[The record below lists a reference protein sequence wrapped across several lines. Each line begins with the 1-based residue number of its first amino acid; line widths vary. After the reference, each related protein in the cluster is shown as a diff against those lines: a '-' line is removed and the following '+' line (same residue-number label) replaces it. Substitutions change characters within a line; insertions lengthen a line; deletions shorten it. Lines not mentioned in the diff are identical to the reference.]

1 MRDDGMLA
9 GDDVWIHVLGIS
21 VLPWGCFLTAIQRQ
35 LREHVNPN
43 ITISFD
49 AASPYI
55 TASKGLA
62 YDYPDLSGNAW
73 SYKTKKLNWRQDI
86 SNPDQPWM
94 YDGAIGSRLNMRD
107 INYMQPGMLNRNKKE
122 AKSSWDSLSYIL
134 IQAHNTEYHIRGM
147 QDALRRFDHEYEM
160 LHDKIDIHN
169 MSLGKTNVLSDV
181 VPDTVLYF
189 AKFVEELFVSD
200 KPMDMLSDFKAF
212 LRKCEG
218 SRVQNISTTPD
229 FMEFEEANVKTDEFV
244 EAVKGKRKEYET
256 PDTVSDL
263 FG

>member
-1 MRDDGMLA
+1 ML
-9 GDDVWIHVLGIS
+9 
-21 VLPWGCFLTAIQRQ
+21 C
-35 LREHVNPN
+35 
-43 ITISFD
+43 
-49 AASPYI
+49 
-55 TASKGLA
+55 
-62 YDYPDLSGNAW
+62 
-73 SYKTKKLNWRQDI
+73 
-86 SNPDQPWM
+86 
-94 YDGAIGSRLNMRD
+94 
-107 INYMQPGMLNRNKKE
+107 
-122 AKSSWDSLSYIL
+122 
-134 IQAHNTEYHIRGM
+134 
-147 QDALRRFDHEYEM
+147 
-160 LHDKIDIHN
+160 DKIDIHN
-169 MSLGKTNVLSDV
+169 MNLGKTNVLSDV

>member
-1 MRDDGMLA
+1 M
-9 GDDVWIHVLGIS
+9 
-21 VLPWGCFLTAIQRQ
+21 LTAIQRQ

-62 YDYPDLSGNAW
+62 YDYPDLNANAW
-73 SYKTKKLNWRQDI
+73 SYKTKQLKWRQDL
-86 SNPDQPWM
+86 SNDNQPWM
-94 YDGAIGSRLNMRD
+94 FEGEIGSRLTMRD
-107 INYMQPGMLNRNKKE
+107 VNYMRPGDLNRNNKE

-134 IQAHNTEYHIRGM
+134 IQAHNAEYHIRGM
-147 QDALRRFDHEYEM
+147 QDAIRRFDHEYEM
-160 LHDKIDIHN
+160 IRDKIDIRSMN
-169 MSLGKTNVLSDV
+169 LGKTNVLSEV
-181 VPDTVLYF
+181 VPDKVLYF

-200 KPMDMLSDFKAF
+200 NPMQMLTDYKAF

-229 FMEFEEANVKTDEFV
+229 FMEFEDASVKTEEFV
-244 EAVKGKRKEYET
+244 EAVKGKKKKEYEE
-256 PDTVSDL
+256 PLAVADL